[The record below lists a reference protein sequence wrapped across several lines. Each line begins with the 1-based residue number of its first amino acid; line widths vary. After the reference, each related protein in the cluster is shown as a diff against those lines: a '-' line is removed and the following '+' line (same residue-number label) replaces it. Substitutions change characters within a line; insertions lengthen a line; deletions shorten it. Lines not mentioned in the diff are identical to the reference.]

1 MDEHE
6 EPADALRELEEIEK
20 MIGSGRNVSLGWRIG
35 EIVIAGLIVGGI
47 VLGAMWMFAAL
58 GM

>member
-20 MIGSGRNVSLGWRIG
+20 MIGSGRDVSLGWRIG
-35 EIVIAGLIVGGI
+35 EIVIAGGI